1 MFSFRGWGYGLT
13 VAGGAAIVLAE
24 TLEPALALA
33 RPPRGGP
40 GPLIGMGLPLAGL
53 VVAAL
58 AVARRFRGK
67 E

>member
-1 MFSFRGWGYGLT
+1 MFRGWGYCLT
-13 VAGGAAIVLAE
+13 IAGGAAVVLAA
-24 TLEPALALA
+24 TLDPALALA

-58 AVARRFRGK
+58 AVARRFRSK